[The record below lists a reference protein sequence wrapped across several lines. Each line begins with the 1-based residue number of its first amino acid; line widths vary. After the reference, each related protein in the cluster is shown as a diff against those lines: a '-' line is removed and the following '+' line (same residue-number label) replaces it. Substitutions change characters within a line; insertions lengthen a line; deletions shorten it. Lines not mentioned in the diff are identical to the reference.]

1 MSVSRGMGVRSNA
14 VTMSMLAL
22 AIQAM
27 LVAHAAVGATI
38 TVRKDGTGNYTT
50 IQAGLDAAAAGDTVS
65 IGPGTYTEVALKPS
79 VWLGAMVVTHGY
91 VGVND
96 LTIIGAGA
104 DLTIIGPALPPADCW
119 DFDPQGFTCEQDGTL
134 RLADLTVRNCGCDVR
149 VAGTLFMDRCVMA
162 GGSSGVVWEA
172 AGNGGWI
179 RNSRFTTTTPVPCQA
194 FDENLVWAL
203 LDVRCTPSGN
213 SAIGLQVED
222 CAFEHAYATTFNIDG
237 ITFRRC
243 DFTGGET
250 GLASSGSS
258 HVTVEDCRFTEHT
271 GASVSMWGG
280 ASGST
285 VCTIRNST
293 VDGGACALKQATR
306 CRFDVANTRLV
317 GGSRAVVEADAGSD
331 ACSVRGCDLV
341 QGAGPFVACGT
352 GGAAI
357 VHDFRDNYWGT
368 ADAAV
373 IAAGITDH
381 DDNAII
387 GATVLFSPFSGQSVP
402 AESMEW
408 GSVKALYR

>member
-1 MSVSRGMGVRSNA
+1 MGFRSNA

-22 AIQAM
+22 AVQVI
-27 LVAHAAVGATI
+27 LVAHTAVGATI
-38 TVRKDGTGNYTT
+38 TVRKDGTGDCAT

-79 VWLGAMVVTHGY
+79 AWVGGMVATHAY

-104 DLTIIGPALPPADCW
+104 DVTIIGPALPPADC
-119 DFDPQGFTCEQDGTL
+119 FDTEPQGITCEQDGTL
-134 RLADLTVRNCGCDVR
+134 RLADLTVRNCSCDVR
-149 VAGTLFMDRCVMA
+149 VAGTLFMERCVMA
-162 GGSSGVVWEA
+162 DGAMGVVWEA

-179 RNSRFTTTTPVPCQA
+179 RNSRFTTTTPVPCQVLG
-194 FDENLVWAL
+194 ENIVWAL
-203 LDVRCTPSGN
+203 LDVRCRTSGN
-213 SAIGLQVED
+213 SASGIQVED
-222 CAFEHAYATTFNIDG
+222 CVFEHAYATTTNIDG

-250 GLASSGSS
+250 GLAPSSPSN
-258 HVTVEDCRFTEHT
+258 VTVDDCRFTEHT

-285 VCTIRNST
+285 VCTIRNSA
-293 VDGGACALKQATR
+293 VDGGTCALKQATR

-317 GGSRAVVEADAGSD
+317 GGSVAVIEADAGSD
-331 ACSVRGCDLV
+331 ACSVRSCDLV
-341 QGAGPFVACGT
+341 QGAAPFVACGT

-357 VHDFRDNYWGT
+357 IHDFRDNYWGT

-381 DDNAII
+381 ADNAAI